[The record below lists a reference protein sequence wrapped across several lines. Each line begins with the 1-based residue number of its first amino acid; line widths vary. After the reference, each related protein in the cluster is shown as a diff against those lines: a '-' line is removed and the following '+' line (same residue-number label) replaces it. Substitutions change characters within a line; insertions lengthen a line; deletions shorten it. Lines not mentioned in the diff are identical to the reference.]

1 VKFAKVCSAE
11 FDVAIVGGG
20 PAAAVC
26 ALELARHGVHVSLMY
41 HGVSSI
47 DQTELVSGRARR
59 LLENLILNKP
69 LLESI
74 NGVEVHNT
82 VSLWGTS
89 SPVSSNAMHNPWG
102 AGIAVNRDIFDQ
114 TLRDIASCAGAN
126 IFSDTVVSSIERKN
140 NLWQLHLQHGRKVT
154 LLRCRF
160 LGVATGR
167 KDVHWLQRT
176 EKRQSSMLALT
187 ARLRSKSTDKD
198 CTLYLESA
206 KDGWWYSLP
215 QIDGNSLVGYCIKTE
230 AVKRRQI
237 SLYELF
243 LQGLRSTRLLA
254 DIVSEPLNRVP
265 IRGQLANVQTYDKIS
280 GPGWIAMGDAAF
292 APDPLS
298 GTGIEFAIESAM
310 LAARVI
316 YSRLDS
322 SSIANYE
329 DWVNDYSRQHNEA
342 LSFYFGVAGIS

>member
-1 VKFAKVCSAE
+1 MKFAKVCSAE

-26 ALELARHGVHVSLMY
+26 ALELVRHGERVSLI
-41 HGVSSI
+41 HRGRNPI
-47 DQTELVSGRARR
+47 GQIELLSGRAGR
-59 LLENLILNKP
+59 LLEELLNKS
-69 LLESI
+69 LLELMS
-74 NGVEVHNT
+74 GVEVHET

-89 SPVSSNAMHNPWG
+89 SPVSWNAIRNPWG
-102 AGIAVNRDIFDQ
+102 PGIAVNRDILDQ
-114 TLRDIASCAGAN
+114 TLRNIASHVGTH
-126 IFSDTVVSSIERKN
+126 IFVDTVVSSIERKN
-140 NLWQLHLQHGRKVT
+140 NLWQLHLQHGRTVT
-154 LLRCRF
+154 LLQCHF

-187 ARLRSKSTDKD
+187 ARLTSKSTENDH
-198 CTLYLESA
+198 TLYLESA
-206 KDGWWYSLP
+206 RDGWWYSLP
-215 QIDGNSLVGYCIKTE
+215 YIEGDSFVGYCIKTE
-230 AVKRRQI
+230 AVKQRQI

-243 LQGLRSTRLLA
+243 LRGLRRTRLIA
-254 DIVSEPLNRVP
+254 DIVSVPSNRVP

-310 LAARVI
+310 SAARAI
-316 YSRLDS
+316 YSGSES
-322 SSIANYE
+322 SSIADYE
-329 DWVNDYSRQHNEA
+329 NWVNDYSVQHNEA
-342 LSFYFGVAGIS
+342 LSFHLGVAGIS